1 MSARKVQYCHVT
13 VPNRSGQGAQVL
25 SALKAGRV
33 NLLAYSGFPARSGNA
48 QLDLVAPSLGPIR
61 KIGRRKGWKMSGAKK
76 GFLIQGKDKV
86 GAVHQQIQR
95 LADRSIN
102 VTAADAVS
110 AGKGRYA
117 MILWVKQRDYARAA
131 RALKAK

>member
-13 VPNRSGQGAQVL
+13 VPNRSGQGAEVL
-25 SALKAGRV
+25 GALKAGRV
-33 NLLAYSGFPARSGNA
+33 NLLAYSGFPGRSGNA
-48 QLDLVAPSLGPIR
+48 QLDLVATSLAPIR
-61 KIGRRKGWKMSGAKK
+61 KIGRKQGWKMSLAKK

-86 GAVHQQIQR
+86 GAVHQQIKR
-95 LADRSIN
+95 LADRRIN

-117 MILWVKQRDYARAA
+117 MILWVKPRDYARAS